1 MMQSNTFT
9 STDLDG
15 SYMRVLRRD
24 IHDGFPVHS
33 HAADAEIIFIVLA
46 GSHNGPP
53 QAAML

>member
-15 SYMRVLRRD
+15 SYMRILRSN
-24 IHDGFPVHS
+24 IHDGLPVHS

-46 GSHNGPP
+46 GSHNGPT